1 MSGVGV
7 EEEPEVVVVEV
18 AFVELSEL
26 EREGLFVGEGAVGVD
41 FEEVDGAGVG
51 EDQDLRFVGGEGGR
65 GDVEGEQTRV

>member
-1 MSGVGV
+1 MEG
-7 EEEPEVVVVEV
+7 
-18 AFVELSEL
+18 
-26 EREGLFVGEGAVGVD
+26 EGLFVGEGAVGVD